1 MIDHLLDCRGYPK
14 CRAQPAALARK
25 LTGRQRFICYLIF
38 PSQVSLHPDSH
49 TWVLVGVFFG
59 IDGLESNEY
68 KNLSGSAVLVGN
80 MAPAPVTGVMG
91 AHLSFGLLGDVG
103 FATVF
108 CGACW
113 GFRMAKCHC

>member
-1 MIDHLLDCRGYPK
+1 M
-14 CRAQPAALARK
+14 ARK

-38 PSQVSLHPDSH
+38 PSQVSVRPDSH
-49 TWVLVGVFFG
+49 AQVFVGVFFG
-59 IDGLESNEY
+59 IDGLGSNEY

-80 MAPAPVTGVMG
+80 VASAPITGVMG
-91 AHLSFGLLGDVG
+91 AHLSLGLFANVG
-103 FATVF
+103 FAMFF